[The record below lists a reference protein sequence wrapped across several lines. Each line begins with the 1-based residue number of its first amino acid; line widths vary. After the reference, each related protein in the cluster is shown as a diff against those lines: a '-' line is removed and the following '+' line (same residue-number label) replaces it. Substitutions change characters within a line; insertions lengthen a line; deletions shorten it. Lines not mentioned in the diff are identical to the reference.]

1 MAALDGIDALV
12 GELRRR
18 IRQEGL
24 RPLAKRTGIPIG
36 QLRSVANGRAARYTT
51 LQSIASVIGMRVFIG
66 PVEPNVPDVSGAT
79 EPSRRP
85 ATTTDAGAADEPLAD
100 RVLRQVRSGTLDE
113 ARLLPSA
120 EQRARDTGRKLDR
133 LTAREGWYAVVAGQ
147 AHAVATGT
155 ALAKRSAE
163 IAVVEQVTRWRS
175 QVSRFA
181 PERLAE
187 FDGLIAD
194 ALNNPAPVDAPGL
207 RVAGR
212 RPVPHG

>member
-12 GELRRR
+12 GELRRQ

-66 PVEPNVPDVSGAT
+66 SAEPNAPEVRDAT

-147 AHAVATGT
+147 AHAVAMGT
-155 ALAKRSAE
+155 ALAKRNAE
-163 IAVVEQVTRWRS
+163 IAVVEQVTRWRW

-181 PERLAE
+181 PDRLAE

-194 ALNNPAPVDAPGL
+194 ALNNPAPVAAPGL
-207 RVAGR
+207 RVPGR
-212 RPVPHG
+212 RPVAHE